1 MARAGL
7 TVESV
12 VVEAERIADDVGLS
26 RLTIAALADSLG
38 VRQPSLY
45 KHINGM
51 EGLRR
56 SIAVRAKT
64 ELADILGRAA
74 VGRARGDAIR
84 AVARTYRQWAL
95 AHPGRYE
102 ATIHAPLP
110 GDVDDEAASAD
121 AVKVILDV
129 LSGYHL
135 HGDAAID
142 ATRALRSALHGYV
155 SLETSGGF
163 GLPTDI
169 DHSFDRLVDALITA
183 FEIEADTHHIPRG
196 RS

>member
-1 MARAGL
+1 M
-7 TVESV
+7 V
-12 VVEAERIADDVGLS
+12 VVVQAERIADDVGLS
-26 RLTIAALADSLG
+26 RLTLAALADSLG

-51 EGLRR
+51 KGLQR

-74 VGRARGDAIR
+74 VGRSRGDAIR
-84 AVARTYRQWAL
+84 AVAGTYRQWAL
-95 AHPGRYE
+95 AHQGRYA
-102 ATIHAPLP
+102 ATIHAPLS
-110 GDVDDEAASAD
+110 GDVDDEAASAA

-142 ATRALRSALHGYV
+142 ATRALRSALHGFV

-163 GLPTDI
+163 GLPADI

-183 FEIEADTHHIPRG
+183 FEIEADTHHISKG